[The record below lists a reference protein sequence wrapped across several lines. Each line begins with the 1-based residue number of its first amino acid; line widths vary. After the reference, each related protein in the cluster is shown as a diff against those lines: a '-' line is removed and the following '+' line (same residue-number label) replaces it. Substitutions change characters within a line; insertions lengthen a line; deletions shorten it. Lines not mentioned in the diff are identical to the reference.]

1 MKDAVLDKFLNLLK
15 KEESVSRLLELLN
28 ILKECKKQGTCKN
41 MCQLTQQ
48 ERFYDDYDPQ
58 VDLEVKGFM
67 IPQVVVDFGSQ
78 VHILPKEV
86 QIKMGRL
93 DLVSSKNFLKL
104 VDQRFAKPISNLK
117 YARNVDHGDT
127 NCGRS

>member
-1 MKDAVLDKFLNLLK
+1 
-15 KEESVSRLLELLN
+15 
-28 ILKECKKQGTCKN
+28 

-67 IPQVVVDFGSQ
+67 IPQVDLEVKGFMIPQVVVDFGSQ

-86 QIKMGRL
+86 
-93 DLVSSKNFLKL
+93 
-104 VDQRFAKPISNLK
+104 
-117 YARNVDHGDT
+117 
-127 NCGRS
+127 

>member
-1 MKDAVLDKFLNLLK
+1 
-15 KEESVSRLLELLN
+15 
-28 ILKECKKQGTCKN
+28 

-58 VDLEVKGFM
+58 VDLEIKGFM

-86 QIKMGRL
+86 
-93 DLVSSKNFLKL
+93 
-104 VDQRFAKPISNLK
+104 
-117 YARNVDHGDT
+117 
-127 NCGRS
+127 

>member
-1 MKDAVLDKFLNLLK
+1 
-15 KEESVSRLLELLN
+15 
-28 ILKECKKQGTCKN
+28 

-67 IPQVVVDFGSQ
+67 IPQVDLEVKGFMITQVVVDFGSQ

-86 QIKMGRL
+86 
-93 DLVSSKNFLKL
+93 
-104 VDQRFAKPISNLK
+104 
-117 YARNVDHGDT
+117 
-127 NCGRS
+127 

>member
-1 MKDAVLDKFLNLLK
+1 
-15 KEESVSRLLELLN
+15 
-28 ILKECKKQGTCKN
+28 

-67 IPQVVVDFGSQ
+67 IPQVDLEVKGFMIPQIVVDFGSQ

-86 QIKMGRL
+86 
-93 DLVSSKNFLKL
+93 
-104 VDQRFAKPISNLK
+104 
-117 YARNVDHGDT
+117 
-127 NCGRS
+127 

>member
-1 MKDAVLDKFLNLLK
+1 
-15 KEESVSRLLELLN
+15 
-28 ILKECKKQGTCKN
+28 

-67 IPQVVVDFGSQ
+67 IPQVDLEVKGFMIPQVDLEVKGFMITQVVVDFGSQ

-86 QIKMGRL
+86 
-93 DLVSSKNFLKL
+93 
-104 VDQRFAKPISNLK
+104 
-117 YARNVDHGDT
+117 
-127 NCGRS
+127 